1 MSRNGFNNKGGP
13 PTKYTDDMIV
23 AVDKYLDEVAAD
35 GKKHLPKIESFA
47 LYVGVVK
54 KTLYNW
60 AKKHPKFQKS
70 LDLINACQLEMLV
83 DMGIFGGKLV
93 NTPIIT
99 IMLVNNH
106 GMKSAKVDNN
116 INGEIKNEFTDEQ
129 ITKIAERVTRGRAKN
144 GDTPS
149 AE

>member
-1 MSRNGFNNKGGP
+1 MSRGGFNNKGGA
-13 PTKYTDDMIV
+13 PTKYNDTMIE
-23 AVDKYLDEVAAD
+23 AVNKYLDEEATVE
-35 GKKHLPKIESFA
+35 KKHLPKIESFA
-47 LYVGVVK
+47 LYVGVK
-54 KTLYNW
+54 RDTIYKW
-60 AKKHPKFQKS
+60 ASKHAKFKEA
-70 LDLINACQLEMLV
+70 LDLIKTCQLEMLV
-83 DMGIFGGKLV
+83 DMGIFGGKSV
-93 NTPIIT
+93 NTPIIS

-106 GMKSAKVDNN
+106 NMKSAKVDNN